1 MTAWFKA
8 LLTHTGLLLASA
20 TVLCPMFIIIWLSFG
35 APGIGDNQATLL
47 HWKLLFNLPVT
58 GPNGEANTADFPALT
73 WLWNSLR
80 IALIFAFVSTTLA
93 AMSAYALVRKSFKGK
108 RVLNRAILLIQFLP
122 SVLALVA
129 VYILLRKVGGY
140 FPLLGVNS
148 PVGLGLAYLGG
159 LAFYI
164 WILKGQIANLPGT
177 FEDSARISGASQ
189 WQILWR
195 VIIPLIMPGL
205 MITFLIAFA
214 MAYSELPLATILLQD
229 KQSYTLAIGAGQYL
243 AQQQFYWGEFAAFA
257 VLSSLPAIVLLLIL
271 QRWLLRTNRY

>member
-1 MTAWFKA
+1 MIKA
-8 LLTHTGLLLASA
+8 VATHAGLLLASA
-20 TVLCPMFIIIWLSFG
+20 TVLCPLFIITWLSFG
-35 APGIGDNQATLL
+35 APGLGGNLATLM

-58 GPNGEANTADFPALT
+58 TVNGELLTPDLPALT

-80 IALIFAFVSTTLA
+80 IALIFAVTATALA
-93 AMSAYALVRKSFKGK
+93 AMSAYALVRKSFIGK
-108 RVLNRAILLIQFLP
+108 RVLNRAILLVQFLP

-140 FPLLGVNS
+140 FPLFGVNS
-148 PVGLGLAYLGG
+148 PLGLGLAYLGG

-164 WILKGQIANLPGT
+164 WILKGQITNLPST
-177 FEDSARISGASQ
+177 FEESARISGASQ

-257 VLSSLPAIVLLLIL
+257 LLSSLPAIFLLLLL
-271 QRWLLRTNRY
+271 QRWLLRANRY